1 MFQTG
6 DWVVKANTGL
16 CRIENIAPLDET
28 SNTLYYTLIPM
39 DEKSRLLIPVDR
51 AGSSIRRV
59 LTAPEAWELIRS
71 IPEIPQTAVENEKQ
85 REQCY
90 RTALKSN
97 DPKKLI
103 AVIKALYLRGEE
115 RNARG
120 KYRNVMDDSYFR
132 MAEDCLYSELAY
144 AIGCDKGN
152 IPELIA
158 QELRKAEQS

>member
-1 MFQTG
+1 MYQTG
-6 DWVVKANTGL
+6 DWVVKANIGL
-16 CRIENIAPLDET
+16 CRVENIAPLDET
-28 SNTLYYTLIPM
+28 SDALYYTLIPM

-59 LTAPEAWELIRS
+59 LTAQEAWELIRS

-97 DPKKLI
+97 DPQKLI
-103 AVIKALYLRGEE
+103 AVIKALYLRGEA

-120 KYRNVMDDSYFR
+120 KYRNVMDESYFR
-132 MAEDCLYSELAY
+132 MAEECLYSELAY
-144 AIGCDKGN
+144 AIGCEKGK

-158 QELRKAEQS
+158 EELQKGEPS